1 MRGRSVIAALVA
13 IVAAP
18 VLLFGAV
25 MVPPAAAQDN
35 PAVEETDDPNAGGS
49 EPANQQTAP
58 PDAVAPA
65 AADPSAEAAA
75 PTDDTSPTPGEQP
88 DVTPVQTVE
97 IPAPG
102 SPLVEAIRTKLS
114 DPAFRQGATADD
126 LAALVGFYN
135 ARGEAVWM
143 TDMGF
148 SSEAQAA
155 IDEILKA
162 DDWGLTNSAF
172 NLPSAGDLP
181 DSVDEQAIGEI
192 KLDLAILKYARYAR
206 GGRTDP
212 DKLKNVDMTPTFR
225 DPKIVLAEIA
235 NAPEPDAYLQLLHP
249 KHEQFQRLHQALLK
263 ARAESEA
270 GAKPRDMQRI
280 IVNMERW
287 RWMPEN
293 LGDLYLQ
300 LNIPEFMMYV
310 VKNGNTIHS
319 AKIVVGKPVYATPIF
334 SADLKSIVFNPE
346 WTVPSTII
354 REDLLPRL
362 RGGGGMF
369 GSNTSILKQHGLN
382 VNYNGKRVD
391 PSSID
396 WNRVNMGAISFTQAP
411 GPDNVL
417 GKVKFLYPNR
427 HSVYMHDTIKRNL
440 LDLTV
445 RAEGHHCPRVANPG
459 KVAAVV
465 LAEDQALPQAEVDKL
480 LASGYNSGVSLKHR
494 VPVYTTY
501 FTAMVDDEGKVKS
514 FADVYGLDGGVA
526 AAILGKGAQPAA
538 VADNAEPAP
547 PKPQPAPNAD
557 PAPTSAVRSS
567 PPPPPPAGFA
577 GAAP

>member
-1 MRGRSVIAALVA
+1 
-13 IVAAP
+13 
-18 VLLFGAV
+18 
-25 MVPPAAAQDN
+25 
-35 PAVEETDDPNAGGS
+35 
-49 EPANQQTAP
+49 
-58 PDAVAPA
+58 
-65 AADPSAEAAA
+65 
-75 PTDDTSPTPGEQP
+75 
-88 DVTPVQTVE
+88 
-97 IPAPG
+97 
-102 SPLVEAIRTKLS
+102 
-114 DPAFRQGATADD
+114 
-126 LAALVGFYN
+126 
-135 ARGEAVWM
+135 
-143 TDMGF
+143 
-148 SSEAQAA
+148 
-155 IDEILKA
+155 
-162 DDWGLTNSAF
+162 
-172 NLPSAGDLP
+172 
-181 DSVDEQAIGEI
+181 
-192 KLDLAILKYARYAR
+192 
-206 GGRTDP
+206 
-212 DKLKNVDMTPTFR
+212 MTPTFR
-225 DPKIVLAEIA
+225 DPKIVLTEVAA
-235 NAPEPDAYLQLLHP
+235 APEPDAYLQSLHP

-300 LNIPEFMMYV
+300 LNVPEFMMYV
-310 VKNGNTIHS
+310 VKNGKTIES
-319 AKIVVGKPVYATPIF
+319 EKIVVGKPVYATPIF

-362 RGGGGMF
+362 RGGGGGLF
-369 GSNTSILKQHGLN
+369 GSNTSILKQHQLN
-382 VNYNGKRVD
+382 VSYNGKRVD

-411 GPDNVL
+411 GPTNVL

-445 RAEGHHCPRVANPG
+445 RSEGHHCPRVANPG

-465 LAEDQALPQAEVDKL
+465 LAEDQGLPQAEVDKL
-480 LASGYNSGVSLKHR
+480 LAKGYNSGVSLRHR
-494 VPVYTTY
+494 VPVHTTY
-501 FTAMVDDEGKVKS
+501 FTAVVDEEGKVRS
-514 FADVYGLDGGVA
+514 FADVYSLDGGVA

-538 VADNAEPAP
+538 VADNAEPTP
-547 PKPQPAPNAD
+547 PKPQAAPSAD

-567 PPPPPPAGFA
+567 PPPPPATGFA

>member
-1 MRGRSVIAALVA
+1 MIAALVA
-13 IVAAP
+13 AVP
-18 VLLFGAV
+18 VLLLGALV
-25 MVPPAAAQDN
+25 VPPAVAQDN
-35 PAVEETDDPNAGGS
+35 PAAEDANDPNAGAP
-49 EPANQQTAP
+49 EPADQQTAA
-58 PDAVAPA
+58 PDAAAPA
-65 AADPSAEAAA
+65 IDPSAETATPADNAA
-75 PTDDTSPTPGEQP
+75 PAPGEP
-88 DVTPVQTVE
+88 AVTPVQTVE

-102 SPLVEAIRTKLS
+102 SPVVEAIRTKLA

-126 LAALVGFYN
+126 LSALVAFYN
-135 ARGEAVWM
+135 SRGDAVWM

-148 SSEAQAA
+148 SSEGQAA
-155 IDEILKA
+155 MDEILKA
-162 DDWGLTNSAF
+162 DDWGLSGSAF
-172 NLPSAGDLP
+172 ELPSAGELP
-181 DSVDEQAIGEI
+181 DSVDKQAIGEI

-225 DPKIVLAEIA
+225 DPKAVLTEIA
-235 NAPEPDAYLQLLHP
+235 AASAPDAYLQSLHP

-263 ARAESEA
+263 ARAASEA
-270 GAKPRDMQRI
+270 GAKPANMQRI

-310 VKNGNTIHS
+310 VKDGKTIHS

-334 SADLKSIVFNPE
+334 SADLQSIVFNPE

-369 GSNTSILKQHGLN
+369 GSNTSILKQHKLN

-465 LAEDQALPQAEVDKL
+465 LAADQALPQAEVDKL

-494 VPVYTTY
+494 VPVHTTY
-501 FTAMVDDEGKVKS
+501 FTAVVDDEGKVQS
-514 FADVYGLDGGVA
+514 FADVYSLDGGVA

-538 VADNAEPAP
+538 VADNADPAP
-547 PKPQPAPNAD
+547 AKPPAPAPSAD

-567 PPPPPPAGFA
+567 PPPAPAAGFG

>member
-1 MRGRSVIAALVA
+1 MRGRSLIAALVA
-13 IVAAP
+13 AAP
-18 VLLFGAV
+18 VFLFGALTF
-25 MVPPAAAQDN
+25 PPAFAQDN
-35 PAVEETDDPNAGGS
+35 PAAEEADDPNAGGPD
-49 EPANQQTAP
+49 PADQQAAA
-58 PDAVAPA
+58 PDAATPA
-65 AADPSAEAAA
+65 SADPSAEPATA
-75 PTDDTSPTPGEQP
+75 PADDANQPQAEQP
-88 DVTPVQTVE
+88 GVTPVQTVE
-97 IPAPG
+97 TPAAATPVVA
-102 SPLVEAIRTKLS
+102 SIRTKLA
-114 DPAFRQGATADD
+114 DPALRKDASSED
-126 LAALVGFYN
+126 LAALEAFYN

-155 IDEILKA
+155 MDEMLKA
-162 DDWGLTNSAF
+162 DDWGLSSAAF
-172 NLPSAGDLP
+172 DLPSAGDLP
-181 DSVDEQAIGEI
+181 DSVDKQALGEI

-225 DPKIVLAEIA
+225 DPKTVLIEIA
-235 NAPEPDAYLQLLHP
+235 DAPEPDVYLQSLHP

-270 GAKPRDMQRI
+270 GAKPRNMQRI
-280 IVNMERW
+280 VVNMERW

-293 LGDLYLQ
+293 LGALYVQ
-300 LNIPEFMMYV
+300 INIPEFMVYV
-310 VKNGNTIHS
+310 VKNGKTIQTE
-319 AKIVVGKPVYATPIF
+319 KVVVGKPVYATPIF

-362 RGGGGMF
+362 RGGGGFF
-369 GSNTSILKQHGLN
+369 GGGSSFLKQHELN

-391 PSSID
+391 PGSID

-411 GPDNVL
+411 GPKNVL

-459 KVAAVV
+459 KVAATI
-465 LAEDQALPQAEVDKL
+465 LAEDKGMPQAEIDKL
-480 LASGYNSGVSLKHR
+480 LASGYNSAVALNTR
-494 VPVYTTY
+494 VPVHTTY
-501 FTAMVDDEGKVKS
+501 FTAAVDGEGKVQN
-514 FADVYGLDGGVA
+514 FTDVYSLDAGVA
-526 AAILGKGAQPAA
+526 AAILGNAARPEA
-538 VADNAEPAP
+538 VADNVEVKAPEVKPKP
-547 PKPQPAPNAD
+547 PKPS
-557 PAPTSAVRSS
+557 TVGST
-567 PPPPPPAGFA
+567 PPASGFA
-577 GAAP
+577 VAAP